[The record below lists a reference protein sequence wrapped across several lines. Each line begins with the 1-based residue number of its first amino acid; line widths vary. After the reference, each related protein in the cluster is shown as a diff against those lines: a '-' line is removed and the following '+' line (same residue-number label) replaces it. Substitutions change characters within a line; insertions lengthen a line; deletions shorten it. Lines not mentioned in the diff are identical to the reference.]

1 MHRWGFI
8 PVFLLCLILL
18 HSQETGAPA
27 GYKTYYQTAEQYYRR
42 ADATETTDSLALQAY
57 RRSIFLL
64 KKAQIVNGILI
75 DSYTKCGILLMGTGN
90 NEQALQAFQS
100 AIAAFPAQQ
109 HLPDSLLFKPFLYAG
124 SIHYLLNNLDTAIAY
139 YKKAEAV
146 IAQYPSVSESERL
159 YNKLGALYYETGDYR
174 RSIPYYEKAL
184 SKVMEGKPADTNFI
198 VNYKN
203 NIASSLLKLGLYA
216 PALDSYQDLLKYHRN
231 EEGLYSNIGI
241 AFLQQGNPQ
250 MALQYFRQV
259 KQESAVKCNNL
270 TRIFLALQ
278 QYDSAAWYNRR
289 ALTVLQQTS
298 KNNRAVDWGLALK
311 NKGDINCLA
320 GNVHN
325 GLQDYQA
332 AIVRLVP
339 GFTDS
344 STSSNPQVFSGL
356 QNFSYVFD
364 LLTAKG
370 KAFTLL
376 SAQATV
382 MQQHA
387 LAAYN
392 AALSLSRYVERTYS
406 SDDARLFLKNKVNP
420 ACGEAV
426 AVALALYESSKD
438 PAYMAAA
445 FGYVENN
452 KASVLQAGTQQLELS
467 GIAGLPAALM
477 EEEKK
482 YKYLIAR
489 LSIQLSQVQDS
500 TLLPVLQKKIR
511 DTELLLSAVQ
521 DKLDDNAAYHL
532 LKFNTREISLDKI
545 KEQSAAKQQAVLS
558 YYYTGKQLICFY
570 ITPGQAGVS
579 SVPLT
584 GSFFT
589 AISGLRAALE
599 TPSSADRASV
609 NVFTQ
614 QLFQSLMQPVAE
626 KIKGNRHLVIIP
638 YNEISYLPFEL
649 LRDEKT
655 EALLL
660 YQFAISYHYSAN
672 FLFEEPA
679 VEKRAYNVLAMAP
692 FTGKETS
699 SDILPALPS
708 SGTEIAQLPG
718 KGLTGAA
725 ATRAQFIALASQ
737 YPVIHLATHAV
748 AKDADPTG
756 SYIEF
761 YGKKADADTVHRLY
775 EREIYNL
782 NMKSA
787 ALVIL
792 SACETGSGQLV
803 NGEGVVSLSRAFSY
817 AGCKSVITSL
827 WKADDAATAFIMK
840 QLHIHLQRGLDKDI
854 ALQQAKIDYLNST
867 ETEDRYKTPSYWAHL
882 VLIGNYEPV
891 VNGVMHW
898 YIALLISAV
907 LLVAAAVIY
916 IKRKR
921 VQ

>member
-8 PVFLLCLILL
+8 PVFLLCLLLL

-27 GYKTYYQTAEQYYRR
+27 GYKTYYQTAEQYYRL
-42 ADATETTDSLALQAY
+42 ADATEVTDSLALQAY
-57 RRSIFLL
+57 RRSILL
-64 KKAQIVNGILI
+64 LQKAQIVNDILI
-75 DSYTKCGILLMGTGN
+75 DSYTKCGILLMSAGN
-90 NEQALQAFQS
+90 NAQALQAFQS
-100 AIAAFPAQQ
+100 AIAAFPAKQ
-109 HLPDSLLFKPFLYAG
+109 HLPDSLLFKSYLYAG
-124 SIHYLLNNLDTAIAY
+124 SIHYLQNDLDTAISY

-146 IAQYPSVSESERL
+146 VRQYPSVSESERL

-174 RSIPYYEKAL
+174 RSIPYYGKAL
-184 SKVMEGKPADTNFI
+184 SKVMEKKPADTNFI

-216 PALDSYQDLLKYHRN
+216 QALESYKELLQYHRN

-241 AFLQQGNPQ
+241 AFLQQGDPK

-259 KQESAVKCNNL
+259 KQMSVVKFNNV

-278 QYDSAAWYNRR
+278 QYDSAAWYNQRS
-289 ALTVLQQTS
+289 LDMLQQS
-298 KNNRAVDWGLALK
+298 SQNSRAVDWGLALK
-311 NKGDINCLA
+311 NKGDISCMA
-320 GNVHN
+320 GNARS
-325 GLQDYQA
+325 GLQYYQA

-370 KAFTLL
+370 KAFTQL
-376 SAQATV
+376 SAQATG

-392 AALSLSRYVERTYS
+392 AALALSRYVERTYS

-426 AVALALYESSKD
+426 AVALALYENSKD
-438 PAYMAAA
+438 TAFLTAA

-452 KASVLQAGTQQLELS
+452 KASVLQAGEQQLELS

-500 TLLPVLQKKIR
+500 TQVQVLQKKMR
-511 DTELLLSAVQ
+511 DTELLLSSTQ
-521 DKLDDNAAYHL
+521 DKLDENAAYHR
-532 LKFNTREISLDKI
+532 LKFNAKELSLGEI
-545 KEQSAAKQQAVLS
+545 KEQSAAIQQAVLS

-570 ITPGQAGVS
+570 ITPAETGVS

-584 GSFFT
+584 DSFFT

-599 TPSSADRASV
+599 TPASADRASV

-614 QLFQSLMQPVAE
+614 QLFRELVQPVAE
-626 KIKGNRHLVIIP
+626 KIKGNKHLVIIP

-655 EALLL
+655 ASLLL
-660 YQFAISYHYSAN
+660 HQFAISYHYSAN
-672 FLFEEPA
+672 FLFDEPA
-679 VEKRAYNVLAMAP
+679 SVQQAYNVLAMAP
-692 FTGKETS
+692 FTEGETS

-708 SGTEIAQLPG
+708 SGAEIAQLPG
-718 KGLTGAA
+718 KQLMGAA

-748 AKDADPTG
+748 ANDADPTG

-761 YGKKADADTVHRLY
+761 YGKKADADTAHRLY
-775 EREIYNL
+775 EKEIYNL

-787 ALVIL
+787 GLVIL
-792 SACETGSGQLV
+792 SACETGNGQLV

-840 QLHIHLQRGLDKDI
+840 QLHAYLQQGFHKDI
-854 ALQQAKIDYLNST
+854 ALQKAKIDYLNSSA
-867 ETEDRYKTPSYWAHL
+867 TEDRYKGPSYWAHL
-882 VLIGNYEPV
+882 VLIGNHDAIV
-891 VNGVMHW
+891 STGKRW
-898 YIALLISAV
+898 YIALMIGA
-907 LLVAAAVIY
+907 LLLAAGVFIY
-916 IKRKR
+916 LKRTR